1 MPEPKAAYGRKDLF
15 GLRIP
20 EGWESTVEG
29 SMETKYRHGSLSRKL
44 GPLIFYHK
52 HEAEKAKQ
60 KWSKTMNSQR
70 LPDDIVPTARPYLL
84 TLPKQHLQMGT
95 KCLDT

>member
-29 SMETKYRHGSLSRKL
+29 RMEAKYRHGSLSRKL

-52 HEAEKAKQ
+52 H
-60 KWSKTMNSQR
+60 
-70 LPDDIVPTARPYLL
+70 
-84 TLPKQHLQMGT
+84 
-95 KCLDT
+95 